1 MGDVSPAPRRVLH
14 GQVQARRRGHPLAGL
29 GGAALPEGSVPLVR
43 VERVEVDLSETVET
57 VDPVERSGA
66 VWSAVGVTLISGAG
80 EGREGGG

>member
-1 MGDVSPAPRRVLH
+1 M
-14 GQVQARRRGHPLAGL
+14 
-29 GGAALPEGSVPLVR
+29 PEGSVPLVR

-80 EGREGGG
+80 EGREGRGCARGLQSEWGGIKNSKHCRKGALANGARV